1 MNLLQVASHHAN
13 VNARRIDV
21 EARLDQLQHGLLAF
35 LRSPLCGAEPLV
47 CPWWYGIYF
56 GLVRRALCIFAPR
69 STPNELGL
77 IAVTLFSEGRVAVWP
92 LAVAAGAPAC
102 NSPLSRLA
110 CCAPSIPWPHLPT
123 FTLI

>member
-1 MNLLQVASHHAN
+1 
-13 VNARRIDV
+13 VNARRIDI

-47 CPWWYGIYF
+47 CPWSSWYGIYF
-56 GLVRRALCIFAPR
+56 GLVRRALCILAPR

-92 LAVAAGAPAC
+92 LAVAAKELQHAIHHCLGSRAALLV
-102 NSPLSRLA
+102 SPGPIS
-110 CCAPSIPWPHLPT
+110 PHSH
-123 FTLI
+123 